1 MSLHAAPMQNLV
13 LPFSL
18 ALSAASR
25 TGSMSSNFEALVGV
39 EYREDW
45 EQ

>member
-1 MSLHAAPMQNLV
+1 MQNRV

-18 ALSAASR
+18 AWRAASR
-25 TGSMSSNFEALVGV
+25 TGSTSSNFEAFVGV
-39 EYREDW
+39 EYRDDW